1 MKKIVDFEERWK
13 HRNKEK
19 IQHAHADATTYWIL
33 QVAAWLKLFET
44 VHGRAYT
51 SIEELGEWVETL
63 GLDEDEPTMV
73 LTKSEMQEALEKN
86 SGRLLKLRRQLLEL
100 E

>member
-19 IQHAHADATTYWIL
+19 GRRRADKGVD
-33 QVAAWLKLFET
+33 QE
-44 VHGRAYT
+44 
-51 SIEELGEWVETL
+51 
-63 GLDEDEPTMV
+63 
-73 LTKSEMQEALEKN
+73 EMQEALEKN